1 MGNIIKMK
9 WKMIEVLTNPNKFFE
24 TRIKGEESLMIPVLI
39 VLINGIISG
48 GTVAF
53 LIVSVSRQILP
64 PEVHPEVHS
73 LALKF
78 GINSFIL
85 MTFFAFVAW
94 LVVAAV
100 FFGISWIYEAK
111 ATIRQIEQ
119 IAKQSPIIRLSSIA
133 GILFTLWS
141 GIIWVFGL
149 KHARNLSTK
158 NALITV
164 AIPVMVHIL

>member
-78 GINSFIL
+78 GINSFIF
-85 MTFFAFVAW
+85 MTF
-94 LVVAAV
+94 L
-100 FFGISWIYEAK
+100 
-111 ATIRQIEQ
+111 
-119 IAKQSPIIRLSSIA
+119 LSSPLYSSVYRGYTKA
-133 GILFTLWS
+133 KGVS
-141 GIIWVFGL
+141 CE
-149 KHARNLSTK
+149 HSNLSG
-158 NALITV
+158 TV
-164 AIPVMVHIL
+164 SSHRYWED

>member
-39 VLINGIISG
+39 VLISGIISG

-53 LIVSVSRQILP
+53 LIVSVSQQILP

-78 GINSFIL
+78 GNSFIL

>member
-78 GINSFIL
+78 GINSFIF
-85 MTFFAFVAW
+85 MTF
-94 LVVAAV
+94 L
-100 FFGISWIYEAK
+100 
-111 ATIRQIEQ
+111 
-119 IAKQSPIIRLSSIA
+119 LSSPGSSLPLYSSVYRGYTKA
-133 GILFTLWS
+133 KGVS
-141 GIIWVFGL
+141 CE
-149 KHARNLSTK
+149 HSNLSG
-158 NALITV
+158 TV
-164 AIPVMVHIL
+164 CTVSSPRYWED

>member
-1 MGNIIKMK
+1 
-9 WKMIEVLTNPNKFFE
+9 MIEVLTNPNKFFE

-78 GINSFIL
+78 GNSFIL

-100 FFGISWIYEAK
+100 FFGISWIYEGKGGFHANTRICRVRFHPLDIGRTDK
-111 ATIRQIEQ
+111 CSA
-119 IAKQSPIIRLSSIA
+119 RL
-133 GILFTLWS
+133 
-141 GIIWVFGL
+141 
-149 KHARNLSTK
+149 
-158 NALITV
+158 
-164 AIPVMVHIL
+164 